1 MWTECHLGAGVLP
14 ALLVACF
21 LLQAECRK
29 GFILGLKGHG
39 PDESSRKKM
48 PGEKEL
54 VGSEGVGGHF
64 DL

>member
-1 MWTECHLGAGVLP
+1 MWAGCHLGAEVLP

-21 LLQAECRK
+21 LLQAECRE
-29 GFILGLKGHG
+29 GFILGLKGHR
-39 PDESSRKKM
+39 PDQSSRKKM